1 MWWRKKKH
9 ISRQGLRVLSR
20 PIVLAIIIMIVSFV
34 SIVSSKTVQA
44 GKYDDWM
51 NDEFKKYANSSAAKA
66 CSEHIRSTK
75 FNILD
80 SRTWPAVKDFA
91 NGVNKVTGNPT
102 HTDTSIR
109 PIGREDSKDLDV
121 YCDINS
127 FAEAVTGE
135 KNYFCN
141 YLKKNPYIDV
151 GLIKGDNAK
160 AHLDNCDLG
169 SLQISPELWIGALDS
184 IPKYTPSKAVKYAAY
199 RDAIEKYCLNNPA
212 FTEAENGDKSW
223 SKVGDDGN
231 WVTVR
236 GYPNYKDNNPNVLIR
251 PMYGEVV
258 TCAEATRRASELAD
272 AYTKAV
278 NEYLEKHPEERKN
291 QKKEEE
297 ERLENQ
303 KGEDECAAELNG
315 FGSIICSGQ
324 NLFETITNILYGTI
338 AKMLVDQTELT
349 KSDTVRKH
357 WGNFLNVA
365 NIILIIAFLVVIY
378 STATSTGGLS
388 NYDVKK
394 LLPRIIIFTIAINLS
409 FYICM
414 ALVDLSTIVG
424 KGIFGLLMGGSTGA
438 PPQLINSAQKTAG
451 EINSFVA
458 GLALVAIA
466 AVLVILVGAP
476 IILALLAIV
485 FALVVRGIALMILVI
500 ISPVAIAL
508 YLFNNQGLSKGFTM
522 WRDNYIKLLLVYPL
536 FMLVWGGTRVVS
548 GLVNQ
553 GDQDGINA
561 LFVLLVE
568 TICLITP
575 ALSIMP
581 LFKASGD
588 IMGKATL
595 MAATNGAT
603 NKFAGWAGS
612 KLTGKPGDPK
622 HPGLKGMAAG
632 AIGGAAGNI
641 AGRAAGAVQNMRG
654 AGASTGNIATQLDSQ
669 AMNSA
674 RNKVN
679 KYGDRDLKTAFTT
692 GQIGGKT
699 LDPYQMRAVI
709 EKELPNAS
717 AAEVKQSMKA
727 VNTEAD
733 RLRRNGQAADADRL
747 VQTFANTASANGNS
761 IMGGKSLRNFATSGG
776 WNTSQF
782 EANYADAVADY
793 SSTQLTAKDAAG
805 MDAADLIQMR
815 TTLQNAGVN
824 GGNIAQAD
832 AGLSSMAK
840 QSNIALSD
848 PKLTRKMN
856 APTVTALKDNTMV
869 RSTAG
874 ERLANTHKISNIY
887 HDYNAGGTTSA
898 QAISDARTMMAHTD
912 FGRLDAIDQSRLR
925 AIARASAPTGTGAPA
940 APVVIASWDS
950 RMP

>member
-1 MWWRKKKH
+1 MRWRKKKH
-9 ISRQGLRVLSR
+9 ISRQGLSVLSR

-91 NGVNKVTGNPT
+91 NGVRKVTGDPT

-160 AHLDNCDLG
+160 AHLDNCDLS

-184 IPKYTPSKAVKYAAY
+184 IPKYTPSNAVKYAAY
-199 RDAIEKYCLNNPA
+199 RDAIEKHCLNNPA
-212 FTEAENGDKSW
+212 FTEAENGDKFW

-236 GYPNYKDNNPNVLIR
+236 GYPNYKDNNPNARIR
-251 PMYGEVV
+251 PMYDEMM

-272 AYTKAV
+272 DYTKAV

-303 KGEDECAAELNG
+303 KGGDECAAELNG

-394 LLPRIIIFTIAINLS
+394 LLPRIIIFAIAINLS

-458 GLALVAIA
+458 GVALVAIA

-612 KLTGKPGDPK
+612 KATGARDKIGRA
-622 HPGLKGMAAG
+622 AAG
-632 AIGGAAGNI
+632 AAGAA
-641 AGRAAGAVQNMRG
+641 AGRVAGAVQNARG
-654 AGASTGNIATQLDSQ
+654 AASTGNIANQLDDQ

-674 RNKVN
+674 RNKVD
-679 KYGDRDLKTAFTT
+679 KYSASDRHDAFTT
-692 GQIGGKT
+692 GQINGQT
-699 LDPYQMRAVI
+699 LKPYEMRAVI

-717 AAEVKQSMKA
+717 STDVKQSMHA
-727 VNTEAD
+727 VNNEAQ
-733 RLRRNGQAADADRL
+733 RLKKNGQNADADKLLR
-747 VQTFANTASANGNS
+747 TFATTASANKNS
-761 IMGGKSLRNFATSGG
+761 QMSSKSLNDFANSGG
-776 WNTSQF
+776 WSMGQF
-782 EANYADAVADY
+782 EAKYADAVADY
-793 SSTQLTAKDAAG
+793 ATNEMTAQDIASTDAANL
-805 MDAADLIQMR
+805 AQMR
-815 TTLQNAGVN
+815 QTLQYSADS
-824 GGNIAQAD
+824 GGSEAAAD
-832 AGLSSMAK
+832 AGMRSMAR

-848 PKLTRKMN
+848 PSLNSKMN
-856 APTVTALKDNTMV
+856 AQTASELRDNTLL

-874 ERLANTHKISNIY
+874 EKLANTYKIPNIY
-887 HDYNAGGTTSA
+887 HDYNAGGGSSA
-898 QAISDARTMMAHTD
+898 IAKLHANKMMRHSD
-912 FGRLDAIDQSRLR
+912 FGKLDAIDQSRLR
-925 AIARASAPTGTGAPA
+925 AIASASVPTGTGAPTT
-940 APVVIASWDS
+940 PVAIASWD
-950 RMP
+950 RRA